1 MECLTAAP
9 PQSGTCTICGNQKA
23 NGETWFLITE
33 NGWEDRL
40 NVWRWHRQ
48 MATGTGAHSLC
59 SPRHVREL
67 VVHWMTTGCLHYPF
81 ASSTGTLKSTN
92 LTLGPLPGIN
102 DKSEPVTP
110 HLGEIAVD
118 REGILRV
125 LRENPLSL
133 NTILDELMIVLEK
146 ELIEE
151 TEAEPDDEL
160 HFALPSI

>member
-1 MECLTAAP
+1 MECLTAAR
-9 PQSGTCTICGNQKA
+9 PQSATCTICGNQKA
-23 NGETWFLITE
+23 KGETWFLISQ

-40 NVWRWHRQ
+40 NVWRWHPQ
-48 MATGTGAHSLC
+48 MATGTSAHSLC

-81 ASSTGTLKSTN
+81 AWPGRSSHSMLQFTTPAQ
-92 LTLGPLPGIN
+92 LTDFG
-102 DKSEPVTP
+102 EPVTQ
-110 HLGEIAVD
+110 HLGEIVVD

-125 LRENPLSL
+125 FRENPLSL

-151 TEAEPDDEL
+151 TEAETDDAP
-160 HFALPSI
+160 HFALPSV

>member
-1 MECLTAAP
+1 
-9 PQSGTCTICGNQKA
+9 
-23 NGETWFLITE
+23 
-33 NGWEDRL
+33 
-40 NVWRWHRQ
+40 
-48 MATGTGAHSLC
+48 
-59 SPRHVREL
+59 
-67 VVHWMTTGCLHYPF
+67 MTTGCLHYPF
-81 ASSTGTLKSTN
+81 ASAPGTLKNTN

-102 DKSEPVTP
+102 DAIEPVTP

-133 NTILDELMIVLEK
+133 NTIFDELMIVLEK

-151 TEAEPDDEL
+151 TDAEPDDEL

>member
-9 PQSGTCTICGNQKA
+9 PHSAICTICGKQKKQA
-23 NGETWFLITE
+23 ETWFLITE
-33 NGWEDRL
+33 NSWDDRL
-40 NVWRWHRQ
+40 NVWKWHRQ
-48 MATGTGAHSLC
+48 MATGTSAHSLC

-81 ASSTGTLKSTN
+81 ASAPSRFKDAK
-92 LTLGPLPGIN
+92 LTLTPLPKTN
-102 DKSEPVTP
+102 DASEPVTA

-146 ELIEE
+146 ELLEE
-151 TEAEPDDEL
+151 PEAEADDESQ
-160 HFALPSI
+160 FALPSI

>member
-1 MECLTAAP
+1 MERLTGLRPESA
-9 PQSGTCTICGNQKA
+9 TCTICGNQKA

-40 NVWRWHRQ
+40 NVWKWHRQ
-48 MATGTGAHSLC
+48 MAIGTSAHSLC
-59 SPRHVREL
+59 SPPHVREL

-81 ASSTGTLKSTN
+81 ALAPGTFKNTR
-92 LTLGPLPGIN
+92 LTPVPLPRIN
-102 DKSEPVTP
+102 DASEPVTR

-118 REGILRV
+118 HEGILRV